1 MRIPAR
7 PLSAGMKATTA
18 FVLLVPVALLA
29 TALAQPSVSATL
41 LGSSVVLAPVLAWAI
56 RQSPLAYEVRGG
68 TLTVHTRL
76 GGAYAYRLDG
86 TFRSPAPGL
95 RLRLFGSSGFYGH
108 TGWFLDA
115 EGRRVRAFV
124 SRAEDLVSIGTNRG
138 PIVLSPQSPAE
149 LVGAVQAGT
158 VR

>member
-1 MRIPAR
+1 MHISAQ
-7 PLSAGMKATTA
+7 PLSTGMKASSG
-18 FVLLVPVALLA
+18 FVLLVPVALLVA
-29 TALAQPSVSATL
+29 ALAQPIVAPAL
-41 LGSSVVLAPVLAWAI
+41 LISMVVVLPLLAWAV

-76 GGAYAYRLDG
+76 GGSYTYRLDG
-86 TFRSPAPGL
+86 TFRSPTPDL

-108 TGWFLDA
+108 TGWFLDR

-124 SRAEDLVSIGTNRG
+124 SRADGLVSIGTDRG
-138 PIVLSPQSPAE
+138 PIVLSPASAAE
-149 LVGAVQAGT
+149 LVNAVQAGT